1 MEYLL
6 FFIAGLVLGAVIVYL
21 INRFNKKDIEK
32 TFSALSFNALRNNSQ
47 EFLKLANETLA
58 RQAQSG
64 TGELEGKKK
73 LIDQSLEAMKAD
85 MKQMEEMIK
94 KFEQERSTKYGELS
108 NQLENT
114 AKTTNR
120 LQETTGKLQAAL
132 ASSKTR
138 GMWGERMADDI
149 LRLAGFIENKNYIK
163 QKTLETSST
172 RPDFTFYLPQEL
184 KVNMDVKFPLDN
196 YMAFVNSE
204 SEADRQA
211 YRTQFIRDVKQRI
224 NEVNSRDY
232 INPEE
237 NTVDY
242 VLVFI
247 PNEQVYSFINECDP
261 AVIDAA
267 MKNKV
272 ILCSPLTLYAIL
284 AVIRQA
290 IDNFNLEKTATE
302 ILGLLGAFNKQWDA
316 FKNSMERMGSRIEDA
331 SKEYTKLVTT
341 RTRALERPLAR
352 IENLR
357 QQKGIAEASLETLPI
372 PSDET
377 DNIIDIE
384 TEDE

>member
-1 MEYLL
+1 
-6 FFIAGLVLGAVIVYL
+6 
-21 INRFNKKDIEK
+21 
-32 TFSALSFNALRNNSQ
+32 
-47 EFLKLANETLA
+47 
-58 RQAQSG
+58 
-64 TGELEGKKK
+64 
-73 LIDQSLEAMKAD
+73 
-85 MKQMEEMIK
+85 
-94 KFEQERSTKYGELS
+94 
-108 NQLENT
+108 
-114 AKTTNR
+114 
-120 LQETTGKLQAAL
+120 
-132 ASSKTR
+132 
-138 GMWGERMADDI
+138 MWGERMADDI

-224 NEVNSRDY
+224 KEVNSRDY

-331 SKEYTKLVTT
+331 SKEYNKLVTT

>member
-1 MEYLL
+1 MDYFL
-6 FFIAGLVLGAVIVYL
+6 FFIAGLVLGAAIVYL
-21 INRFNKKDIEK
+21 ISRSNKKDIEK
-32 TFSALSFNALRNNSQ
+32 TFSALSFNALTRNSE
-47 EFLKLANETLA
+47 EFLRLANETLA
-58 RQAQSG
+58 KQAQSG
-64 TGELEGKKK
+64 SGELEGKKQ
-73 LIDQSLEAMKAD
+73 LIDKSLEVMKD
-85 MKQMEEMIK
+85 DLKKVEGMIK
-94 KFEQERSTKYGELS
+94 EFEKDRNTKYGELS
-108 NQLENT
+108 SHLKT
-114 AKTTNR
+114 AVETTSR
-120 LQETTGKLQAAL
+120 LQEATGKLQTAL

-138 GMWGERMADDI
+138 GMWGERMAEDV
-149 LRLAGFIENKNYIK
+149 LRLAGFIEGINYAK
-163 QKTLETSST
+163 QKTLDTAST
-172 RPDFTFYLPQEL
+172 RPDFTFFLPQQL

-196 YMAFVNSE
+196 YMAYVNSD
-204 SEADRQA
+204 SETDRQA

-290 IDNFNLEKTATE
+290 IDNFNLEKTAAE
-302 ILGLLGAFNKQWDA
+302 ILGLLGAFNKQWEA
-316 FKNSMERMGSRIEDA
+316 FKKTMERMGSRIDEA
-331 SKEYTKLVTT
+331 SKEYIKLVTT
-341 RTRALERPLAR
+341 RSKALDRPLSR

-357 QQKGIAEASLETLPI
+357 QQKGIAEASIEALPALLNDGVEVIDLEA
-372 PSDET
+372 
-377 DNIIDIE
+377 
-384 TEDE
+384 EDE

>member
-1 MEYLL
+1 
-6 FFIAGLVLGAVIVYL
+6 
-21 INRFNKKDIEK
+21 
-32 TFSALSFNALRNNSQ
+32 
-47 EFLKLANETLA
+47 
-58 RQAQSG
+58 
-64 TGELEGKKK
+64 
-73 LIDQSLEAMKAD
+73 
-85 MKQMEEMIK
+85 
-94 KFEQERSTKYGELS
+94 
-108 NQLENT
+108 
-114 AKTTNR
+114 
-120 LQETTGKLQAAL
+120 
-132 ASSKTR
+132 
-138 GMWGERMADDI
+138 
-149 LRLAGFIENKNYIK
+149 
-163 QKTLETSST
+163 
-172 RPDFTFYLPQEL
+172 
-184 KVNMDVKFPLDN
+184 
-196 YMAFVNSE
+196 
-204 SEADRQA
+204 
-211 YRTQFIRDVKQRI
+211 
-224 NEVNSRDY
+224 
-232 INPEE
+232 
-237 NTVDY
+237 
-242 VLVFI
+242 VFI

-357 QQKGIAEASLETLPI
+357 QQKGIPEASLETLPI